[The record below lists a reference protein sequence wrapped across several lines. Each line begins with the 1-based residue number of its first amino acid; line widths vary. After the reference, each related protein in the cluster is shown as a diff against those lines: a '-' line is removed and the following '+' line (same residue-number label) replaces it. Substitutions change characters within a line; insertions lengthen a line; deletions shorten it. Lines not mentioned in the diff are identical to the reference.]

1 MARQLVTAFETALS
15 QCAAADVGVLSPPEV
30 AALVVDLRRV
40 ATRLEAEIARVV
52 HAAGQAEVWR
62 GSGATSMEAWL
73 ANETRVSIRSAR
85 DQVRLAG
92 TLAVAPLVAEKM
104 AEGVLSVDNVR
115 LLGAVVAEKGFDSDA
130 EVLVEI
136 ASGAPG
142 DTRRALERWLA
153 MVDSAGEPE
162 REQRLRLKRH
172 LTFTANGEGMFDVK
186 GLLMPEDVA
195 HVRAAL
201 DHIAGAAYADE
212 TGRAH
217 HTRIADAFVEVC
229 TAYNAGS
236 VTGGRE
242 RPKVLITVPF
252 ETVVERGAERGVIID
267 VNATVSGEA
276 VRRLCCDAEL
286 NRVVTRGRSTILDF
300 GTTTRFASDS
310 QYYAMVA
317 RDGGCRWPG
326 CDRPPG
332 WCQAHHIDEVVRD
345 DGPTDLNMLALFCS
359 THHHLV
365 HQPGWE
371 LVGDADDLSIR
382 RPDGTMLAAPCTGP
396 AITSPAK
403 QLQLATV

>member
-1 MARQLVTAFETALS
+1 MAEQLVIALESALS
-15 QCAAADVGVLSPPEV
+15 RCAAADIGSLSAAEV
-30 AALVVDLRRV
+30 AVLVVDLRRV

-52 HAAGQAEVWR
+52 HVAAQAEVWR
-62 GSGATSMEAWL
+62 ASGSTSMAAWL
-73 ANETRVSIRSAR
+73 ADETHVSMRSAR
-85 DQVRLAG
+85 DQVGLAATLAG
-92 TLAVAPLVAEKM
+92 APLVAEKM
-104 AEGVLSVDNVR
+104 AEGLLSVDNVR
-115 LLGAVVAEKGFDSDA
+115 VLGGVAGEQRFEDDA
-130 EVLVEI
+130 ELLVEI
-136 ASGAPG
+136 ACGAPG
-142 DTRRALERWLA
+142 DTRRALQRWLA
-153 MVDSAGEPE
+153 MADPAGEAGRDE
-162 REQRLRLKRH
+162 RLRLKRH
-172 LTFTANGEGMFDVK
+172 LTFTANGEGMFDVN

-229 TAYNAGS
+229 KAYNAGS

-252 ETVVERGAERGVIID
+252 ETVVERGAARGVIID
-267 VNATVSGEA
+267 VNATVSGET
-276 VRRLCCDAEL
+276 VRQLCCDAEL
-286 NRVVTRGRSTILDF
+286 NRVVTRDRSTILDF
-300 GTTTRFASDS
+300 GTTTRLASDA

-332 WCQAHHIDEVVRD
+332 WCEAHHIDEVVRD
-345 DGPTDLNMLALFCS
+345 DGPTNLNMLALFCS

-371 LVGDADDLSIR
+371 LVGDAQDLSIR
-382 RPDGTMLAAPCTGP
+382 KPDGTLLPAPCTGP
-396 AITSPAK
+396 AFTNPK
-403 QLQLATV
+403 QLQPVSP